1 LDLFLNNVSFLIVDG
16 IAYGMV
22 LFVIS
27 IGLAIT
33 MGLMRV
39 VNLAHGSFAAFGGY
53 IGIKAVNELGV
64 PFPVGLMI
72 AFSGTFLV
80 SIVLERLLYVHLYKA
95 SELKQVLMTVGVILV
110 SIASFNLAFGAQSL
124 PVKLPPYLTGPVDL
138 GFREVPSYR
147 VFLIAVGLAMMI
159 GLWLLLDRTR
169 FGAQIRA
176 AVDNRHMAESMG
188 IDVMRLFTITFSLGS
203 GMAGLGG
210 ALGAEILPLEPVY
223 AFKHLL
229 TFLIVV
235 SVAGFGNIKA
245 VAVVSLILG
254 VIDTAGRYFVPAYG
268 AFVIYLT
275 MIAILLWRPNGLFS
289 KT

>member
-1 LDLFLNNVSFLIVDG
+1 LDVLLNSISFLVIDG

-39 VNLAHGSFAAFGGY
+39 VNLAHGAFAAFGGY
-53 IGIKAVNELGV
+53 IGIKAVNALGV
-64 PFPVGLMI
+64 PFPLGLLI
-72 AFSGTFLV
+72 AFVGTALV
-80 SIVLERLLYVHLYKA
+80 SVVLERLLYVHLYKA
-95 SELKQVLMTVGVILV
+95 SELEQVLMTVGLILV
-110 SIASFNLAFGAQSL
+110 SIATFNLLFGSQSL
-124 PVKLPPYLTGPVDL
+124 PVKLPPYLSGPLDL
-138 GFREVPSYR
+138 GFREVPRYR
-147 VFLIAVGLAMMI
+147 VFLIAVGLALMI

-188 IDVMRLFTITFSLGS
+188 IDVMRLFTITFALGS

-223 AFKHLL
+223 PFKHLL

-245 VAVVSLILG
+245 VALVSLLLG
-254 VIDTAGRYFVPAYG
+254 LVDTAGRVFVPAYG

-275 MIAILLWRPNGLFS
+275 MIAILLWRPNGLFNRS
-289 KT
+289 